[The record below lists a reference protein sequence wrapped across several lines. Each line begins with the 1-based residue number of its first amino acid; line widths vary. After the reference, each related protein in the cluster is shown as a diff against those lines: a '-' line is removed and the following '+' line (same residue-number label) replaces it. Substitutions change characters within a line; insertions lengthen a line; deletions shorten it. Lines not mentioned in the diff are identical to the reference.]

1 MQAGNLVRFKIFVV
15 ILLVIVIPTFIYGEI
30 LHLKDGSSIRG
41 EVISFKGDT
50 LHFKTSY
57 GSVLRIHKDN
67 VLRID
72 YADEPMAPRMVPVE
86 PTSTEPG
93 SLIVRFSK
101 MKLMSKISVHR
112 NQDRK
117 GHELENAIEQSLT
130 ISGKKVF
137 SRVDTTTNKIIYQG
151 PETVLKNEFEPVE
164 MRVGMPA
171 GIYQVK
177 IVIAN
182 PYVDKYAKDFPDEPL
197 YKDVFVDA
205 IVINAGGY
213 TVVQVGKRRKRLGLA
228 GYELYA
234 VTSN

>member
-1 MQAGNLVRFKIFVV
+1 MRLKIFVT
-15 ILLVIVIPTFIYGEI
+15 ILLIVLIPTFIYGEI
-30 LHLKDGSSIRG
+30 LHLKDGSMIKG
-41 EVISFKGDT
+41 KVISFEGDT
-50 LHFKTSY
+50 LHFMTSF
-57 GSVLRIHKDN
+57 GSELRIHKDN
-67 VLRID
+67 VLRIEFT
-72 YADEPMAPRMVPVE
+72 DEPMAPPPVLGG

-101 MKLMSKISVHR
+101 MKLTSKISVHR
-112 NQDRK
+112 NQDRE

-137 SRVDTTTNKIIYQG
+137 SRVDTTTDKIIYKG
-151 PETVLKNEFEPVE
+151 PETVLKNEFKPVE

-177 IVIAN
+177 IAIVN
-182 PYVDKYAKDFPDEPL
+182 PYVEKYVKSFPDEPL

-205 IVINAGGY
+205 VVINAGGF

>member
-1 MQAGNLVRFKIFVV
+1 MRLKIFVT
-15 ILLVIVIPTFIYGEI
+15 ILLIAVIPTLIYGEI
-30 LHLKDGSSIRG
+30 LHLKDGSTIKG
-41 EVISFKGDT
+41 KVISFEGDT
-50 LHFKTSY
+50 LHFKTSF

-72 YADEPMAPRMVPVE
+72 FTDEPMVTPPVTGG
-86 PTSTEPG
+86 PTSTKPG
-93 SLIVRFSK
+93 SLIIRFSK
-101 MKLMSKISVHR
+101 MKLTSKISVHR
-112 NQDRK
+112 NQDRE

-137 SRVDTTTNKIIYQG
+137 SRVDTTTDKIIYKG

-171 GIYQVK
+171 GIYQVT

-182 PYVDKYAKDFPDEPL
+182 PYVDKYTKSFPDEPL
-197 YKDVFVDA
+197 YKDVFIDA
-205 IVINAGGY
+205 ILINAGGF